1 MTTPKLPT
9 HRSVLAGTDG
19 SDCYSQPLGG
29 EGKRPRRY
37 IMRRL
42 NLPIAVLAT
51 LIIGISGLLAAAP
64 AMAYRVGAVYRDCEN
79 NGQLTG
85 HYSQAELQ
93 AALNQ
98 LPAQVSE
105 YSACADVIRQALVRA
120 SSHAGGANA
129 SSNAKKSPFAGGGG
143 GGGGGHNGRGGH
155 GSAGTGAGAGKSA
168 NGLSTPGQS
177 TGNNGSGAVALAG
190 SGVRPGS
197 SGGGSSPLP
206 LPLLVVLILLALTA
220 VSGGA
225 VAIRR
230 RVVAR
235 GST

>member
-1 MTTPKLPT
+1 VTTPKLPA
-9 HRSVLAGTDG
+9 HRSVLAGTD
-19 SDCYSQPLGG
+19 SPDCYSQPLGG
-29 EGKRPRRY
+29 EGSRPRRY

-42 NLPIAVLAT
+42 NLPIVLFAA
-51 LIIGISGLLAAAP
+51 LVIQISGLFAAAP
-64 AMAYRVGAVYRDCEN
+64 ALAYNVGAVYRDCEN

-85 HYSQAELQ
+85 HYSRAELQ
-93 AALNQ
+93 AALNK

-120 SSHAGGANA
+120 SSHSSTHTSKGPLAGGSSGGRHGGGGPGKTGSSRHGGKGGTSSAGTRGGSASTSSGGANPV
-129 SSNAKKSPFAGGGG
+129 SLT
-143 GGGGGHNGRGGH
+143 
-155 GSAGTGAGAGKSA
+155 GSD
-168 NGLSTPGQS
+168 
-177 TGNNGSGAVALAG
+177 VH
-190 SGVRPGS
+190 PGS
-197 SGGGSSPLP
+197 SGGGSSSLP
-206 LPLLVVLILLALTA
+206 APLLVVLILLALTA

>member
-1 MTTPKLPT
+1 VTTPKLPAR
-9 HRSVLAGTDG
+9 RSVLAGTDS
-19 SDCYSQPLGG
+19 SDCYPPALGG
-29 EGKRPRRY
+29 EGSRPRRY
-37 IMRRL
+37 DNMRRL
-42 NLPIAVLAT
+42 HLPIAVLAALT
-51 LIIGISGLLAAAP
+51 LIIPISGFVAAAP
-64 AMAYRVGAVYRDCEN
+64 ALAYNVGTVYRDCEN

-120 SSHAGGANA
+120 SSHSGGSSGTSKGPLAGG
-129 SSNAKKSPFAGGGG
+129 SSGGRHGGGG
-143 GGGGGHNGRGGH
+143 PGKTGSSRHGGKSGTSVGTRGGS
-155 GSAGTGAGAGKSA
+155 GSTSAGA
-168 NGLSTPGQS
+168 NPVS
-177 TGNNGSGAVALAG
+177 LAG
-190 SGVRPGS
+190 SDVHPGS
-197 SGGGSSPLP
+197 SGGGSSSLP
-206 LPLLVVLILLALTA
+206 APLLVVLILLALTA